1 MTKEDQEVFIKD
13 VLKSFNE
20 GILEKVPHLPET
32 WDGFEIREY
41 MLSFF
46 KQHWVWTSMKGRR
59 LRSFRN
65 ELIVNSKL

>member
-1 MTKEDQEVFIKD
+1 MTKDDQEVFIKD

>member
-1 MTKEDQEVFIKD
+1 MTKEDQEVFIKN

-46 KQHWVWTSMKGRR
+46 KEHWVWTSMKGQR

>member
-1 MTKEDQEVFIKD
+1 MTKQDQETFIKD
-13 VLKSFNE
+13 VLKGFNE

-46 KQHWVWTSMKGRR
+46 KQHWVWTSMKGKR

>member
-41 MLSFF
+41 MFSFF

>member
-1 MTKEDQEVFIKD
+1 MTKQDQETFIKD
-13 VLKSFNE
+13 VLKGFNE

-46 KQHWVWTSMKGRR
+46 KQHWVWTSMKGKR
-59 LRSFRN
+59 LHSFRN

>member
-1 MTKEDQEVFIKD
+1 MTKEDQEIFIKD